1 MRYFLLACMALLS
14 TLATVE
20 GNAQSAAITFKQV
33 AMALDKLTAV
43 QYDSY
48 REINNYKDN
57 YFAKNS
63 GSSYFD
69 FDPTA
74 DGKVSRFQLRS
85 EKMFQV
91 YNGTEYFVLNESNK
105 TAEFEKRKAQSLGNL
120 SLLFNSIA
128 TLRISLPVVAGDAAI
143 PKSVKDT
150 TIEGRVYHLLK
161 FELHKKTIEFPKG
174 FSSFEVDVTRY
185 YDLVV
190 DKKTLF
196 PYIIIDRN
204 SLMKDQYFTKTVFTN
219 IETKPEKPAASSWFF
234 SSYTGYSPKQSVKQ
248 KPLVAVGASMP
259 QWILPEYKEG
269 ATDSVGQSAFKGKKV
284 LMEFWIKNC
293 GYCMLAFPE
302 MKGLQ
307 EKYGKSVDILSVN
320 AYDDRKEIDFFYKR
334 EKPAYKMLYNGEKLA
349 NDLGIYGYPA
359 FVILDESGKVIYSH
373 SGFNKEQIEAVLGK

>member
-14 TLATVE
+14 ALATVE
-20 GNAQSAAITFKQV
+20 GNAQSAVQTFKQV
-33 AMALDKLTAV
+33 AMALDKLTSV

-63 GSSYFD
+63 GTSYFD
-69 FDPTA
+69 FDPNA

-85 EKMFQV
+85 EKIFQV

-105 TAEFEKRKAQSLGNL
+105 TSEFEKRKAQSLSNL
-120 SLLFNSIA
+120 SLLFNSMA

-150 TIEGRVYHLLK
+150 TIEGRAYHLLK
-161 FELHKKTIEFPKG
+161 FELYKKTIEFPEG

-190 DKKTLF
+190 DKKTLL
-196 PYIIIDRN
+196 PYIIVDHN
-204 SLMKDQYFTKTVFTN
+204 SIMKDQYYTKTIFTN
-219 IETKPEKPAASSWFF
+219 IETKPEKPVASSWFF

-248 KPLVAVGASMP
+248 KPLVEVGTSMP
-259 QWILPEYKEG
+259 QWVLPEYREG
-269 ATDSVGQSAFKGKKV
+269 STDSVSQSAFKGKKV
-284 LMEFWIKNC
+284 LVEFWIKNC
-293 GYCMLAFPE
+293 GYCMAAFPE
-302 MKGLQ
+302 MKDLQ
-307 EKYGKSVDILSVN
+307 EKYGKSVDILAVN

-349 NDLGIYGYPA
+349 NDLGIYAYPA
-359 FVILDESGKVIYSH
+359 FVILDESGKVIYSR
-373 SGFNKEQIEAVLGK
+373 SGFYKDQVEAVLGK